1 MCERRECI
9 SVLWQMVHNESPIE
23 IHNEDV
29 FLIITEKHKDM
40 TAKGRSIF
48 SFQVI
53 VIQAS

>member
-1 MCERRECI
+1 MK
-9 SVLWQMVHNESPIE
+9 MF
-23 IHNEDV
+23 